1 MILRARAIWARKG
14 RVITDGALQ
23 VCGDKIGKLG
33 RRDEVVPDEGEP
45 VIDIGESIVFPAFVN
60 AHCHLDYTG
69 LAGELTPGNSFTDWV
84 KQIVEVKRTL
94 TQEEHESA
102 WLAGAGMLMQSGC
115 GTVANI
121 ESIPGMFARLANQ
134 TPLQVCPF
142 TEIIGYNEDDVCEA
156 LELARR
162 ELSCNELLALV
173 AGISPH
179 APYTTTPKSL
189 SALAGLADELNV
201 PTAIHVSESMDE
213 WRMFTDSGG
222 ALFDSMRA
230 LGRPSSDCG
239 LGTPVE
245 HVSRSQ
251 GLAKRTL
258 VIHANQLGESDYGLL
273 AKPGVSVVHCPG
285 SHAWFGHEKFEYE
298 RLAKAGVNI
307 CLGTDSLASSSGNV
321 SAQGLTM
328 FNEMKR
334 FSNQYPEVSSDE
346 IIGMATWNGAA
357 ALGLRDVLGQLIE
370 GAFANLAIIPL
381 TNPLADVSDL
391 IVNHAGPVGSLMI
404 AGKRVFSCPKTIAN

>member
-1 MILRARAIWARKG
+1 
-14 RVITDGALQ
+14 
-23 VCGDKIGKLG
+23 
-33 RRDEVVPDEGEP
+33 
-45 VIDIGESIVFPAFVN
+45 
-60 AHCHLDYTG
+60 
-69 LAGELTPGNSFTDWV
+69 
-84 KQIVEVKRTL
+84 
-94 TQEEHESA
+94 
-102 WLAGAGMLMQSGC
+102 LAGAWMLIQTGC

-134 TPLQVCPF
+134 TALQVCPF
-142 TEIIGYNEDDVCEA
+142 TEIIGYNEDDACEA

-162 ELSCNELLALV
+162 ELSCNEPLALV

-179 APYTTTPKSL
+179 APYTTTPESL

-285 SHAWFGHEKFEYE
+285 SHAWFGHERFEYE

-307 CLGTDSLASSSGNV
+307 CLGTDSLASSGGNG

>member
-14 RVITDGALQ
+14 RVITEGALQ
-23 VCGDKIGKLG
+23 VYGDKIVKLG
-33 RRDEVVPDEGEP
+33 RRDEVLPDQGEP

-84 KQIVEVKRTL
+84 KQIVEVKQTL

-102 WLAGAGMLMQSGC
+102 WLDGAGMLMQTGC

-142 TEIIGYNEDDVCEA
+142 TEIIGYNEDDVCES

-162 ELSCNELLALV
+162 ELSCNEPLALV

-179 APYTTTPKSL
+179 APYTTTPESL

-285 SHAWFGHEKFEYE
+285 SHAWFGHERFEYE

-307 CLGTDSLASSSGNV
+307 CLGTDSLASSGGNG

>member
-1 MILRARAIWARKG
+1 
-14 RVITDGALQ
+14 
-23 VCGDKIGKLG
+23 
-33 RRDEVVPDEGEP
+33 
-45 VIDIGESIVFPAFVN
+45 
-60 AHCHLDYTG
+60 
-69 LAGELTPGNSFTDWV
+69 
-84 KQIVEVKRTL
+84 
-94 TQEEHESA
+94 
-102 WLAGAGMLMQSGC
+102 
-115 GTVANI
+115 
-121 ESIPGMFARLANQ
+121 
-134 TPLQVCPF
+134 
-142 TEIIGYNEDDVCEA
+142 
-156 LELARR
+156 
-162 ELSCNELLALV
+162 
-173 AGISPH
+173 
-179 APYTTTPKSL
+179 
-189 SALAGLADELNV
+189 
-201 PTAIHVSESMDE
+201 
-213 WRMFTDSGG
+213 MFTDSGG

-251 GLAKRTL
+251 GLAKRTV

-285 SHAWFGHEKFEYE
+285 SHAWFGNERFEYE

-307 CLGTDSLASSSGNV
+307 CLGSDSLASSGGNG

-391 IVNHAGPVGSLMI
+391 IVNHAGPVGSLRI